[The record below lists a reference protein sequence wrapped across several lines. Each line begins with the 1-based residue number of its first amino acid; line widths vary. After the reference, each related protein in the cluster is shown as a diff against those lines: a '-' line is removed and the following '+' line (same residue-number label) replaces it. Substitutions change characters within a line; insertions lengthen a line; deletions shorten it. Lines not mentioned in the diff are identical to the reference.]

1 MMRTPLLVWLGA
13 LLLLCTGM
21 SLALGPSSFAL
32 GEWLSLL
39 GGQPNG
45 AVQTILL
52 DVRLPRATAAALAGC
67 ALGASGA
74 AMQGLMRN
82 PLAEPGVMG
91 VSATAALAATSCVY
105 LGLAA
110 TSPLLVPIASLV
122 GAIAATSVVA
132 GAALR
137 LRGIASLILIGV
149 AMSAIAGAMM
159 ALLVNMAPNPFSLSD
174 LINWTAG
181 SVANRDWDEIGFGA
195 PFILSGVALL
205 LWGRRNLSALA
216 LGEEAAHGMGVDLA
230 RTRLLVIAGTGI
242 ATGGAV
248 AIAGM
253 IGFVGLIAPHMV
265 RKASGH
271 DAGLA
276 ILPSALAGAS
286 LLLVSDMVV
295 RLLPW
300 GNELHLG
307 TLAAL
312 IGAPLF
318 ALIALRMGSIR
329 HG

>member
-1 MMRTPLLVWLGA
+1 MMRTPLSVWLGS
-13 LLLLCTGM
+13 LLLLCIGL

-45 AVQTILL
+45 AVQAILL

-122 GAIAATSVVA
+122 GALVATSVVA

-295 RLLPW
+295 RLLPLR
-300 GNELHLG
+300 NELHLG

-318 ALIALRMGSIR
+318 ALIALRMGTIR

>member
-32 GEWLSLL
+32 SEWLSLL

-67 ALGASGA
+67 ALGASGT

-105 LGLAA
+105 FGLAA